1 MKAETL
7 LPSGEILRI
16 SRQML
21 ETFLEELGQCE
32 DSCLIIWGGQWEQ

>member
-7 LPSGEILRI
+7 LPSGEILGI

-21 ETFLEELGQCE
+21 ETFLKELGQGE
-32 DSCLIIWGGQWEQ
+32 DS